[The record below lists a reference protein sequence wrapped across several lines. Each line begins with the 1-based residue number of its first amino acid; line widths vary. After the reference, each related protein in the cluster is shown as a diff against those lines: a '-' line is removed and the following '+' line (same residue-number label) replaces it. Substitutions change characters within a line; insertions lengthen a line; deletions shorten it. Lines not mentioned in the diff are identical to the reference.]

1 MFSVRYGVLMSV
13 KDVRVEQLRELIREQ
28 GGSNKAVAALL
39 KKKPAQIS
47 QWLSGYR
54 TITEE
59 SARDIEAAAGKP
71 PGWMDSI
78 PLSAQATAT
87 ARATADLSVG
97 KPPELEQAL
106 PVVLDAI
113 ARCSQQ
119 AELMDRLRMLAQYG
133 RPEDRQRV
141 AELLGALPGSELDQ
155 AA

>member
-1 MFSVRYGVLMSV
+1 MGGNAPLGRSLGYRDGAYVGQM
-13 KDVRVEQLRELIREQ
+13 LRGARPVSDETLVALGSLYALRHLRPTIEELLPRP
-28 GGSNKAVAALL
+28 VT
-39 KKKPAQIS
+39 
-47 QWLSGYR
+47 LSG
-54 TITEE
+54 
-59 SARDIEAAAGKP
+59 
-71 PGWMDSI
+71 
-78 PLSAQATAT
+78 QATAT
-87 ARATADLSVG
+87 ARATAALSVG